1 MNNFDVFDKYPIEK
15 DLEYL
20 TDNTKPEYIHINGI
34 SPIQACGILSI
45 KEKNDLKNLLINHLH
60 HFYKNGNNFFSSQL
74 DMGKVLN
81 RYHSDNIETRHIS
94 SKNHVLFSNII
105 NGNIPRKEDKITT
118 FEYRNTFYDLINKNN
133 FTKNNKKQILDH
145 IFNES
150 KSALEIVNNSFNM
163 EFVGQKIITMAMKT
177 IRPILNKE
185 EPLKSKITA
194 SIMGGCIRDFILNKE
209 NEIKDIDMVISL
221 ESYSNK
227 EIEQLVNKNLS
238 NKNLNYYKEIKKEL
252 EKQKKEKDNLVIMVN
267 DLEVMNTPQPF
278 DETNFAII
286 LKMVG
291 GYLLVKD
298 KLEKT
303 NQYQMQDNIEQILKI
318 LKKES
323 ENDIPG
329 EYQLLEDK
337 VFSVIKLQKNNEY
350 PIDLIFT
357 SLDIETYRKRLD
369 FDICKVEFR
378 LMDRVERLNF
388 PKKSE
393 ELISRFKYCP
403 NFLYDV
409 IQKKLSYDV
418 WVNNEKSNERSLF
431 EHLPRM
437 QTKYPDYELNIYQA
451 MDGEVGLDKLNE
463 VKVNYEYKCL
473 NDGLKKPK
481 ISGNG
486 KKRTKI

>member
-1 MNNFDVFDKYPIEK
+1 MKNFDVFDKYPIEK

-34 SPIQACGILSI
+34 SPIQASGILSI
-45 KEKNDLKNLLINHLH
+45 KEKNDLKNLLVNHLH
-60 HFYKNGNNFFSSQL
+60 HFYKNGNHFFSSQL

-81 RYHSDNIETRHIS
+81 RYHSDNTETRHIS
-94 SKNHVLFSNII
+94 LQNYVLFSNII

-118 FEYRNTFYDLINKNN
+118 FEYRNAFYDLINTNN
-133 FTKNNKKQILDH
+133 FTKNNKKEILDN

-150 KSALEIVNNSFNM
+150 KNALEIVNNSFNV
-163 EFVGQKIITMAMKT
+163 EFVGNKIVTMAMKT

-185 EPLKSKITA
+185 EVLKSKITA

-227 EIEQLVNKNLS
+227 EIEKLANKNLN

-291 GYLLVKD
+291 GYLLVKNN
-298 KLEKT
+298 LEKT
-303 NQYQMQDNIEQILKI
+303 NQYQIQDNIEQIIKI

-418 WVNNEKSNERSLF
+418 WVNNEKNNERSLF
-431 EHLPRM
+431 EHLPRI
-437 QTKYPDYELNIYQA
+437 QKKYPDYQLNIYQS
-451 MDGEVGLDKLNE
+451 MDGDVATEKLNE
-463 VKVNYEYKCL
+463 VKLNYEYKCL
-473 NDGLKKPK
+473 NSELKKPNM
-481 ISGNG
+481 NG

>member
-34 SPIQACGILSI
+34 SPIQASGILSI
-45 KEKNDLKNLLINHLH
+45 KEKNDLKNLLVNHLH
-60 HFYKNGNNFFSSQL
+60 HFYKNGNHFFSSQL

-81 RYHSDNIETRHIS
+81 RYHSDNTETRHIS
-94 SKNHVLFSNII
+94 LQNHVLFSNII

-118 FEYRNTFYDLINKNN
+118 FEYRNAFYDLINTNN
-133 FTKNNKKQILDH
+133 FTKNNKKEILDN

-150 KSALEIVNNSFNM
+150 KNALEIVNNSFNV
-163 EFVGQKIITMAMKT
+163 EFVGNKVVAIAMKT
-177 IRPILNKE
+177 IRPIINKE
-185 EPLKSKITA
+185 EVLKSKITA

-209 NEIKDIDMVISL
+209 DQIKDIDIVISL

-227 EIEQLVNKNLS
+227 EIEQLVNKSLN

-267 DLEVMNTPQPF
+267 SLEVKKTPQPF

-291 GYLLVKD
+291 SYLLVKD

-409 IQKKLSYDV
+409 IQKKISYDV
-418 WVNNEKSNERSLF
+418 FVNNEKSNERSLF
-431 EHLPRM
+431 EHLPRI
-437 QTKYPDYELNIYQA
+437 QNKYPDYQLNIYQS
-451 MDGEVGLDKLNE
+451 MDGDVATEKLNE
-463 VKVNYEYKCL
+463 VKLNYEYKCL
-473 NDGLKKPK
+473 NSELKKPNM
-481 ISGNG
+481 NG

>member
-1 MNNFDVFDKYPIEK
+1 
-15 DLEYL
+15 
-20 TDNTKPEYIHINGI
+20 
-34 SPIQACGILSI
+34 
-45 KEKNDLKNLLINHLH
+45 
-60 HFYKNGNNFFSSQL
+60 
-74 DMGKVLN
+74 
-81 RYHSDNIETRHIS
+81 
-94 SKNHVLFSNII
+94 
-105 NGNIPRKEDKITT
+105 
-118 FEYRNTFYDLINKNN
+118 
-133 FTKNNKKQILDH
+133 
-145 IFNES
+145 
-150 KSALEIVNNSFNM
+150 
-163 EFVGQKIITMAMKT
+163 
-177 IRPILNKE
+177 
-185 EPLKSKITA
+185 
-194 SIMGGCIRDFILNKE
+194 
-209 NEIKDIDMVISL
+209 
-221 ESYSNK
+221 
-227 EIEQLVNKNLS
+227 
-238 NKNLNYYKEIKKEL
+238 
-252 EKQKKEKDNLVIMVN
+252 MVN

-437 QTKYPDYELNIYQA
+437 QTKYPDYELNIYQS

>member
-1 MNNFDVFDKYPIEK
+1 MKNFDVFDKYPIEK

-20 TDNTKPEYIHINGI
+20 TDNTKPEYIHISGI
-34 SPIQACGILSI
+34 SPIQASGILSI
-45 KEKNDLKNLLINHLH
+45 KEKNDLKNLLVNHLH
-60 HFYKNGNNFFSSQL
+60 HFYKNGNHLFSSQL

-81 RYHSDNIETRHIS
+81 RYHSDNTETRNTS
-94 SKNHVLFSNII
+94 LQNHVLFSNII

-118 FEYRNTFYDLINKNN
+118 FEYRNAFYDLINTNN
-133 FTKNNKKQILDH
+133 FTKNNKKEILDN

-177 IRPILNKE
+177 IRPIINKE
-185 EPLKSKITA
+185 EVLKSKITA

-209 NEIKDIDMVISL
+209 DQIKDIDIVISL

-227 EIEQLVNKNLS
+227 EIEQLVNKNLN

-267 DLEVMNTPQPF
+267 SLEVKKTPQPF

-409 IQKKLSYDV
+409 IQKKISYDV
-418 WVNNEKSNERSLF
+418 FVNNEKSNERSLF
-431 EHLPRM
+431 EHLPRI
-437 QTKYPDYELNIYQA
+437 QNKYPDYQLNIYQS
-451 MDGEVGLDKLNE
+451 MDGDVATEKLNE
-463 VKVNYEYKCL
+463 VKLNYEYKCL
-473 NDGLKKPK
+473 NSELKKPNM
-481 ISGNG
+481 NG